1 MTACTLGPLLQNKL
15 WNVLVPRSRIHPVV
29 LVGDLKKACLLVR
42 IRTADRDAPRFHWR
56 PGEHSHTET
65 LRFTRALFELAPS
78 PLLLGGVIE
87 HHLDNWVEG
96 EPHAKAEIRKS
107 LYVDDLLSNEMT
119 EEETNLLKE
128 KAIEIFEDATFTLQ
142 KWKSTEHK
150 VA

>member
-1 MTACTLGPLLQNKL
+1 M
-15 WNVLVPRSRIHPVV
+15 V
-29 LVGDLKKACLLVR
+29 LVGDLKKAFLLVR
-42 IRTADRDAPRFHWR
+42 IRTAYRDAPRFHWR
-56 PGEHSHTET
+56 PGEHSHIET

-78 PLLLGGVIE
+78 PLLLGGAIE

-107 LYVDDLLSNEMT
+107 LYVDDLLSGGMT
-119 EEETNLLKE
+119 EEETKLLKE

>member
-1 MTACTLGPLLQNKL
+1 MKKAFL
-15 WNVLVPRSRIHPVV
+15 
-29 LVGDLKKACLLVR
+29 LVG
-42 IRTADRDAPRFHWR
+42 IRTADRDAPHFRWR
-56 PGEHSHTET
+56 QGEHSHIET
-65 LRFTRALFELAPS
+65 LRFTRALCELAPS

-96 EPHAKAEIRKS
+96 EPHAKTEIRKS
-107 LYVDDLLSNEMT
+107 LYVDDLLSSGMT
-119 EEETNLLKE
+119 EEETKLLKA

>member
-1 MTACTLGPLLQNKL
+1 M
-15 WNVLVPRSRIHPVV
+15 V
-29 LVGDLKKACLLVR
+29 LVGDLKKAFLLLR
-42 IRTADRDAPRFHWR
+42 IRTAYRDAPRFHWR
-56 PGEHSHTET
+56 PGQHSHIET

-96 EPHAKAEIRKS
+96 EPHAKTEIRKS
-107 LYVDDLLSNEMT
+107 LYVDDLLSSGMT
-119 EEETNLLKE
+119 EEETKLLKA